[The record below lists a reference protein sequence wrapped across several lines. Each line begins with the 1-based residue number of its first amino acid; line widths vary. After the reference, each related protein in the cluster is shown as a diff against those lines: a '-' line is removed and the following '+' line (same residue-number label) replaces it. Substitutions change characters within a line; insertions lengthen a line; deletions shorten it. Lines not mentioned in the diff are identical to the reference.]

1 MALSL
6 LASSSCLVEQAGLKL
21 KGKQQKE
28 RRKKRQKQQE
38 GGRGGAQGVHTCQG
52 EERTSNGQ
60 PQPCREGTVHHRMRI
75 FTAIFADLFSVVVV
89 RLGLVLLLICSSVL
103 FPSGEEGENQ

>member
-1 MALSL
+1 MTLSL
-6 LASSSCLVEQAGLKL
+6 LARASCLVEQAGLKL

-38 GGRGGAQGVHTCQG
+38 GVRGGGAQGVHTCQG

-75 FTAIFADLFSVVVV
+75 FTAIFAGLFSVVVV
-89 RLGLVLLLICSSVL
+89 RLGLVLLLAHLCCRLIS
-103 FPSGEEGENQ
+103 FR